1 MNLARLYFLVAA
13 AGGTALLVFLVR
25 SLYRYTG
32 LGWPRRKGQP
42 NLTRDSNPIFFW
54 FLTIWVAGAAFLSA
68 MVVVYG
74 VFQLRF

>member
-54 FLTIWVAGAAFLSA
+54 FLTIWAAGGAVLSA
-68 MVVVYG
+68 LIVVYA
-74 VFQLRF
+74 VVQLRI